1 MLQFKMRRVA
11 LVTGAALAATAL
23 AASTLAAPSSAAG
36 TGDTLTVAASS
47 TPTSLDPMLQS
58 VDQIN
63 NMFINVAYDSFTR
76 INNKTGKIVPDLAT
90 SWKYTDDSNKV
101 FEMNLRTN
109 VKFSDGSAFTADD
122 AVASIDYARKNG
134 VNKAWLASI
143 SSVVAKDANTVVINQ
158 STSNDALPYL
168 LSQRLNFGSV
178 ISTKAAATPSLLK
191 TASYGAGPY
200 MLDSSATVANSSYV
214 YVPNP
219 YYWNPSIIKW
229 KKIVIKIVA
238 DQNAAL
244 QAVQAGTADLFS
256 GNQPTATAARAG
268 GLSVATAPFGITG
281 VQIQDRNGEIVPAL
295 KNPLVRQAMFYAIDR
310 TAIANAVFTGFSTPL
325 PTLIIGQQ
333 DGYKA
338 IETRIYQYNM
348 NRAKQLLRKAGYEKG
363 FSFNMSVPT
372 ANNTHLAAQAVV
384 ASWAQ
389 LGIKANLTTYTDL
402 GQLTKD
408 ILAKKYAV
416 SVFNYGSLPTIIQSA
431 SFLNGGATQ
440 FNAFNVIDDQ
450 VNASLAAGAAAS
462 SDKAK
467 NEAYYQAWHRA
478 QVDLAWFTSIYLRD
492 QVTIYNQKK
501 ITGVFVNTKN
511 PAVDLAWTV
520 ASV

>member
-1 MLQFKMRRVA
+1 MRRVA

-178 ISTKAAATPSLLK
+178 ISTKAAATPSFLK

-200 MLDSSATVANSSYV
+200 MLDSSATVA
-214 YVPNP
+214 
-219 YYWNPSIIKW
+219 
-229 KKIVIKIVA
+229 IV
-238 DQNAAL
+238 
-244 QAVQAGTADLFS
+244 
-256 GNQPTATAARAG
+256 
-268 GLSVATAPFGITG
+268 TG
-281 VQIQDRNGEIVPAL
+281 
-295 KNPLVRQAMFYAIDR
+295 
-310 TAIANAVFTGFSTPL
+310 
-325 PTLIIGQQ
+325 
-333 DGYKA
+333 
-338 IETRIYQYNM
+338 
-348 NRAKQLLRKAGYEKG
+348 KQLK
-363 FSFNMSVPT
+363 
-372 ANNTHLAAQAVV
+372 
-384 ASWAQ
+384 
-389 LGIKANLTTYTDL
+389 
-402 GQLTKD
+402 
-408 ILAKKYAV
+408 
-416 SVFNYGSLPTIIQSA
+416 
-431 SFLNGGATQ
+431 
-440 FNAFNVIDDQ
+440 
-450 VNASLAAGAAAS
+450 
-462 SDKAK
+462 
-467 NEAYYQAWHRA
+467 
-478 QVDLAWFTSIYLRD
+478 
-492 QVTIYNQKK
+492 
-501 ITGVFVNTKN
+501 
-511 PAVDLAWTV
+511 
-520 ASV
+520 